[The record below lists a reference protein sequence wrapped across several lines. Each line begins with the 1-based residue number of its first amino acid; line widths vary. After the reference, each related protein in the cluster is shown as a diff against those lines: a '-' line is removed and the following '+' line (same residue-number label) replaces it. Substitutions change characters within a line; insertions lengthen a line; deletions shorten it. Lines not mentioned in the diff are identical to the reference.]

1 MPESST
7 IRLDK
12 LLDHPAVM
20 DAVADVNLELKERI
34 AYQPPVCEVF
44 KHPFTTLVTDA
55 QYQFEIDKE
64 AHRQL
69 SHIIANT
76 VQRVEGS
83 DEAADAFKE
92 NYKKAHNIGIVFSG
106 GPSPGGHNVIAG
118 LFDAAKRSIPRRGSS
133 DFSWGPTASS
143 TATIWN

>member
-1 MPESST
+1 MPEPST

-12 LLDHPAVM
+12 LLDHPLVTK
-20 DAVADVNLELKERI
+20 AVADVNLELKERI
-34 AYQPPVCEVF
+34 AYQPPVCDVF
-44 KHPFTTLVTDA
+44 KSPFTTLVTDA

-83 DEAADAFKE
+83 DDAADDVKE
-92 NYKKAHNIGIVFSG
+92 NYNRARNIGIVFSG
-106 GPSPGGHNVIAG
+106 GPAPGGHNVIAG
-118 LFDAAKRSIPRRGSS
+118 LFDAAKAPIPTPRVRVSHGA
-133 DFSWGPTASS
+133 GRHHRK
-143 TATIWN
+143 